1 MIYIR
6 TGMVHLLNT
15 LTGEFTPS
23 ERTFDTIQE
32 GVGGFLEENIEKL
45 LKKHDRRPGE
55 FKEVSELK
63 QLFEDYQRKSVSL
76 EEVCYEVGERLFD
89 KKCEL
94 QLREQSVFILV
105 EAVVGADEHVIG
117 LEIQRRPGYVIENG
131 VAEGKGINR
140 IHTNPLIIPQ
150 IRQKN
155 CRLFAV
161 NMRTLQVSTL
171 ETLVTVE
178 GEAIYLFEEE
188 LLQAEM
194 DHSLNWYV
202 DDARK
207 SFYAALKGT
216 MLVEIEGFVSIQALE
231 TEKEVECVNQFEE
244 KMNQGI
250 KKYQSIDFNQIGREI
265 FYYDPKLEECFKKN
279 LKGYGIPSQVMALSD
294 APLKLK
300 IIEYK
305 PKKIRLR
312 SGIEI
317 IVPDEVTEIDEQIK
331 LKEVDGA
338 LIELEG

>member
-23 ERTFDTIQE
+23 ERTFDMIQE

-45 LKKHDRRPGE
+45 LNKHDRRPGE
-55 FKEVSELK
+55 FRPTSELK
-63 QLFEDYQRKSVSL
+63 QMFEDYQRKNVSL
-76 EEVCYEVGERLFD
+76 EELCYEVGKRLFD

-94 QLREQSVFILV
+94 QLSEQSVFILV
-105 EAVVGADEHVIG
+105 EASVGMREHLIG

-131 VAEGKGINR
+131 VTEGKGVNR
-140 IHTNPLIIPQ
+140 IYTNPLIIPP

-171 ETLVTVE
+171 ETLVTLE
-178 GEAIYLFEEE
+178 GEDIYLFEEE

-194 DHSLNWYV
+194 SHSLNWYV

-207 SFYAALKGT
+207 SFYAALKGRKLSEAEG
-216 MLVEIEGFVSIQALE
+216 LVSMHALE
-231 TEKEVECVNQFEE
+231 TEKEVEQVNQFEE

-250 KKYQSIDFNQIGREI
+250 KKYQAIDFNQIGREI

-279 LKGYGIPSQVMALSD
+279 LEGYGVPGQVMALSD

-300 IIEYK
+300 TLKYT

-331 LKEVDGA
+331 LKEVDGV
-338 LIELEG
+338 IKEVE